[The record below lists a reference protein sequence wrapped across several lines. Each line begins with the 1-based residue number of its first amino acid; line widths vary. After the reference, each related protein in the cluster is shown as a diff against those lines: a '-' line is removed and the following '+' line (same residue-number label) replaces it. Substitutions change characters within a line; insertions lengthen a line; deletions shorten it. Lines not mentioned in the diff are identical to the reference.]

1 MEKLQLNDAALV
13 YEPETSAALG
23 FGFRCGFLGL
33 LHMEIVQERL
43 EREYGLN
50 LLITAP
56 SVRYSVI
63 KTDGEEIEVDSPAK
77 LPPTHL
83 ITEMKEPILSLNI
96 VVPSK
101 FIGPVMEIVTA
112 KRGEF
117 VRMEYLQNNAFDE
130 SDTDSSESRVLL
142 EYKAPLS
149 EILMDFYD
157 QLKSRTHGYASMD
170 YSIFGYK
177 SAPLVKLDILVNNQ
191 PVDALSLIVHKEKS
205 LQQGKTLVERLKTLI
220 PRQMFEVP
228 VQAAIGNRVISRETI
243 RALRKNVLAKCY
255 GGDITRKRKLL
266 EKQAEGKKRMKRVG
280 NVEIPQEAF
289 LAILQLDR

>member
-1 MEKLQLNDAALV
+1 MVFAGLYPSDGDEYLVLRTALEKLQLNDAALV

-23 FGFRCGFLGL
+23 VGFRCGFLGL
-33 LHMEIVQERL
+33 LHMEIVTERL

-117 VRMEYLQNNAFDE
+117 VRME
-130 SDTDSSESRVLL
+130 
-142 EYKAPLS
+142 
-149 EILMDFYD
+149 
-157 QLKSRTHGYASMD
+157 
-170 YSIFGYK
+170 
-177 SAPLVKLDILVNNQ
+177 
-191 PVDALSLIVHKEKS
+191 LSLIN
-205 LQQGKTLVERLKTLI
+205 I
-220 PRQMFEVP
+220 
-228 VQAAIGNRVISRETI
+228 
-243 RALRKNVLAKCY
+243 
-255 GGDITRKRKLL
+255 
-266 EKQAEGKKRMKRVG
+266 
-280 NVEIPQEAF
+280 
-289 LAILQLDR
+289 